1 MLCIDLKELSLEKLK
16 LKDYMAFIANNDLNI
31 VLGGPGSSIH
41 GNSYWSMN
49 SIKLSLR
56 IKDRKDKI
64 KRLFNVDRKE
74 R

>member
-1 MLCIDLKELSLEKLK
+1 MLCIDLKEFKKEKIK
-16 LKDYMAFIANNDLNI
+16 LKDYMTFIPNNDINT